1 MTEPSDTPPREPY
14 SGFPQPIVP
23 RNGLGTASLVIAVIA
38 LVASVSVCGGV
49 ALGAVA
55 ALMGFTA
62 RGRVNRGQAD
72 NRSVTTAAIVLGIA
86 AVVISLSMIVF
97 WQSTGL
103 FNEEYQRC
111 LDELQN
117 KHYCEDTY
125 L

>member
-1 MTEPSDTPPREPY
+1 MTEPSDTRPGEPH
-14 SGFPQPIVP
+14 SGFPQPIVA

-49 ALGAVA
+49 ALGAIA
-55 ALMGFTA
+55 ASMGLTA

-72 NRSVTTAAIVLGIA
+72 NRSVATAAIVLGIA

-103 FNEEYQRC
+103 FNEECSRC
-111 LDELQN
+111 LDQLQN
-117 KHYCEDTY
+117 KQYCEDTY

>member
-1 MTEPSDTPPREPY
+1 M
-14 SGFPQPIVP
+14 
-23 RNGLGTASLVIAVIA
+23 GL
-38 LVASVSVCGGV
+38 
-49 ALGAVA
+49 
-55 ALMGFTA
+55 TA

-72 NRSVTTAAIVLGIA
+72 NRSVATAAIVLGIA

-111 LDELQN
+111 LDQLQN
-117 KHYCEDTY
+117 KQYCEETY

>member
-1 MTEPSDTPPREPY
+1 MTEPSDTPPGEPY

-49 ALGAVA
+49 VLGAAA
-55 ALMGFTA
+55 ALMGLTA

-72 NRSVTTAAIVLGIA
+72 NRSVATAAIVLGIA

-111 LDELQN
+111 LDQLQN
-117 KHYCEDTY
+117 KQYCEETY